1 MIQPTVSSPESGT
14 GRLVIAPLD
23 PWVAPDAAA
32 ILERLITL
40 EVCAEALPRWP
51 GAYAAGLDF
60 MRWISFAGCSAFVSF
75 EPTSADDEA
84 FCHLRLRQS
93 PHQGPLFASGRTT
106 QPPLCPGCK
115 TAWQQWLELMPG
127 WSAVQPPLDALHCPA
142 CGTLL
147 EPWRLNWRRQA
158 GFGRL
163 LLEFWNI
170 FPGEARPVDALL
182 VELETLSGTPWRYF
196 FA

>member
-1 MIQPTVSSPESGT
+1 LIQPTVSTSGSGT

-32 ILERLITL
+32 VLARLQAL

-51 GAYAAGLDF
+51 GAYAAGLEF

-75 EPTSADDEA
+75 EPESAQDEA

-93 PHQGPLFASGRTT
+93 HDEGPLFVFGRNT
-106 QPPLCPGCK
+106 QVPICMDCK
-115 TAWQQWLELMPG
+115 TPWQQWIALMPS
-127 WSAVQPPLDALHCPA
+127 WSVAQPPFYCQHC
-142 CGTLL
+142 GVLL

-170 FPGEARPVDALL
+170 FPGEARPLDALL
-182 VELETLSGTPWRYF
+182 AELEAVSGVPWRYF